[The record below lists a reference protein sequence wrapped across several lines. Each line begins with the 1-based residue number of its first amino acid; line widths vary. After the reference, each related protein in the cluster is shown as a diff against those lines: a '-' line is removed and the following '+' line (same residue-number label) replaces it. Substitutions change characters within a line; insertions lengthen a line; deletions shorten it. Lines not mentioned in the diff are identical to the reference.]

1 MWTQPKINWDIE
13 DKINV
18 SDYNRI
24 KNNMQYLINLAYE
37 LYPEFGI
44 VALGQDKTYSDLP
57 YASIWNAI
65 ERDIDAIYANTFQ
78 YPEHKDTNTYYP
90 NNKYISS
97 ADLNRIETFQVKMKE
112 LLENQKRGR
121 HRLSFRLGGDR
132 YA

>member
-1 MWTQPKINWDIE
+1 
-13 DKINV
+13 
-18 SDYNRI
+18 
-24 KNNMQYLINLAYE
+24 MQYLINLAYE

-65 ERDIDAIYANTFQ
+65 ERDIDAIYANTFPIQ
-78 YPEHKDTNTYYP
+78 DHQETNTYYP
-90 NNKYISS
+90 NNKYIS
-97 ADLNRIETFQVKMKE
+97 AIDLNRIEAFQLKMKE

-121 HRLSFRLGGDR
+121 HRLSFRLGGDL